1 MTTSMA
7 RGDSTP
13 IALDTSDTTEDQT
26 LSELIDAEAIKELY
40 NRIPTVIMGTLLLS
54 SVMAA
59 GIIPSEPTAEVLSW
73 QSCVVMALSHRYIL
87 LHRFRHEGEQAH
99 SPQILGR
106 RFAVGSFVL
115 GSLWGIAGV
124 LFFDADALGKQLL
137 LFSMIVGVTISGINN
152 NAVWPRTYYA
162 FVIPSIGLLAARM
175 FVEGT
180 AEYIAMG
187 FGLCIYILVAIRLSN
202 SANRNFRMTVR
213 LNLSNI
219 DLVERLRKEKEKAD
233 QANAA
238 KTRFLASASH
248 DLRQPV
254 HSLALFNEVL
264 EQEVQSER
272 GRQVLGHMDNA
283 IDALNQL
290 LTSLLDISK
299 LDAGIV
305 VPEVYLFE
313 VDDVL
318 NSLYNEFKYEA
329 DKKGLLLQKTACHY
343 RVKSDPALFGNI
355 LRNLLGN
362 AIRYTPSG
370 KVLLRCHRRGERLA
384 IQVWDSG
391 PGISRA
397 DHEHVFQEFHQLH
410 NPERDRSQGLGLG
423 LAICRR
429 LTDLLGHR
437 LYLHSRPG
445 RGTVFTLE
453 LPLDHEPGL
462 IAETQLPARTL
473 PSVLQGKVVMFID
486 DELTVRE
493 ATETVLTSWG
503 CQVLCAEGIETALAL
518 AASVEK
524 PLDIIVSDYRLR
536 NHTTGVEAIEALHRQ
551 AGRAIPAVLVTGDTD
566 PQRIKEARQSGHI
579 LLHKPIKPAQL
590 RTVLNSVVRG
600 E

>member
-1 MTTSMA
+1 MTTA
-7 RGDSTP
+7 P
-13 IALDTSDTTEDQT
+13 ALERAEKREDQD
-26 LSELIDAEAIKELY
+26 LSALIDVEAIKELY
-40 NRIPTVIMGTLLLS
+40 SRIPTVIIGTLLLS
-54 SVMAA
+54 LVMAA
-59 GIIPSEPTAEVLSW
+59 GVFPTEPTTEVLSW
-73 QSCVVMALSHRYIL
+73 LGCVVLTLSHRYTL
-87 LHRFRHEGEQAH
+87 LRRFRREGNKAH
-99 SPQILGR
+99 TPPVWGR
-106 RFAVGSFVL
+106 RYAISSFVL
-115 GSLWGIAGV
+115 GSLWGVAGL
-124 LFFDADALGKQLL
+124 LFFDATGLGKQLL
-137 LFSMIVGVTISGINN
+137 LFSMIIGVTISGINN
-152 NAVWPRTYYA
+152 NSVWPRTYYA
-162 FVIPSIGLLAARM
+162 FILPSIGMLAARM
-175 FVEGT
+175 FIEGA

-187 FGLCIYILVAIRLSN
+187 FGLCIYILVAIRISH
-202 SANRNFRMTVR
+202 SANRTFRMTVR

-299 LDAGIV
+299 LDAGVV
-305 VPEVYLFE
+305 VPEVYHF
-313 VDDVL
+313 DVASVL
-318 NSLYNEFKYEA
+318 DTLYNEFKYEA
-329 DKKGLLLQKTACHY
+329 DQKGLRLDKTACHY

-370 KVLLRCHRRGERLA
+370 RVLLRCRQRGERLA

-391 PGISRA
+391 PGIARA
-397 DHEHVFQEFHQLH
+397 DREQVFLEFHQLH

-429 LTDLLGHR
+429 LAALLGHR
-437 LYLHSRPG
+437 LSLRSRPG
-445 RGTVFTLE
+445 HGTLFTLE
-453 LPLDHEPGL
+453 LPLAHGRSQVVEMP
-462 IAETQLPARTL
+462 PATL
-473 PSVLQGKVVMFID
+473 TGKMPSQLQGKVVMFID

-493 ATETVLTSWG
+493 ATESVLASWG
-503 CQVLCAEGIETALAL
+503 CQVLCAEGVDSALAL
-518 AASVEK
+518 AASVDK
-524 PLDIIVSDYRLR
+524 QLDIIVSDYRLR
-536 NHTTGVEAIEALHRQ
+536 DHTTGVDAIEALQRQ
-551 AGRAIPAVLVTGDTD
+551 AGRTIPAVLVTGDTD
-566 PQRIKEARQSGHI
+566 PQRIKEAKQSGHI

-590 RTVLNSVVRG
+590 RTVLNSITRG
-600 E
+600 G

>member
-1 MTTSMA
+1 MTTA
-7 RGDSTP
+7 P
-13 IALDTSDTTEDQT
+13 ALERAEITEDQS
-26 LSELIDAEAIKELY
+26 LSALIDAEAIKELY
-40 NRIPTVIMGTLLLS
+40 NRTPTIIIGTLLLS

-59 GIIPSEPTAEVLSW
+59 GVLPTEPTIEVLAW
-73 QSCVVMALSHRYIL
+73 WSCIVLALSHRYIL
-87 LHRFRHEGEQAH
+87 LRRFRQEDETALN
-99 SPQILGR
+99 PPLLGR
-106 RFAVGSFVL
+106 RFALSSFVL
-115 GSLWGIAGV
+115 GTLWGVAGV
-124 LFFDADALGKQLL
+124 LFFDADAMGKQLL
-137 LFSMIVGVTISGINN
+137 LFSMIIGVTISGINN
-152 NAVWPRTYYA
+152 NSVWPRTYYA
-162 FVIPSIGLLAARM
+162 FVIPSISMLAARM
-175 FVEGT
+175 FMEGT
-180 AEYIAMG
+180 ADYIAMG
-187 FGLCIYILVAIRLSN
+187 VGLCIYILVAIRLSN

-219 DLVERLRKEKEKAD
+219 DLVERLRKEKEKSD

-305 VPEVYLFE
+305 VPEVCHF
-313 VDDVL
+313 DVASVL
-318 NSLYNEFKYEA
+318 HSLYNEFKYDA
-329 DKKGLLLQKTACHY
+329 DKKGLQLDKTACYY

-362 AIRYTPSG
+362 AIRYTPTG
-370 KVLLRCHRRGERLA
+370 KVLLRCRQRGDRLA

-391 PGISRA
+391 PGISQA
-397 DHEHVFQEFHQLH
+397 DREHVFQEFHQLH

-429 LTDLLGHR
+429 LADLLGHR
-437 LYLHSRPG
+437 LYLRSRPG
-445 RGTVFTLE
+445 RGSVFTLE
-453 LPLDHEPGL
+453 LPLALEH
-462 IAETQLPARTL
+462 TQISTTPLPRAAGGM

-503 CQVLCAEGIETALAL
+503 CQVLSAEGIDMALEL
-518 AASVEK
+518 AAAVEY
-524 PLDIIVSDYRLR
+524 PLDIIISDYRLR
-536 NHTTGVEAIEALHRQ
+536 DHTTGTEAIEALQRQ
-551 AGRAIPAVLVTGDTD
+551 AGRSIPAVLVTGDTD
-566 PQRIKEARQSGHI
+566 PQRLKEARQSGHI

-600 E
+600 G